1 MGLKKEKETT
11 LFMNGGS
18 QSLRIPHEM
27 RLDGKKAKI
36 QKIGSILIV
45 TESDYENP
53 FLALDLAQSL
63 ISDDFMKAGRQLKPI
78 KKRAGLE

>member
-1 MGLKKEKETT
+1 MSAMKETT

-18 QSLRIPHEM
+18 QSLRIPSEM
-27 RLDGKKAKI
+27 RLHGSHAKI

-45 TESDYENP
+45 TEEDYENP

-63 ISDDFMKAGRQLKPI
+63 ISSDFMKDGRDLRPLKE
-78 KKRAGLE
+78 REGL